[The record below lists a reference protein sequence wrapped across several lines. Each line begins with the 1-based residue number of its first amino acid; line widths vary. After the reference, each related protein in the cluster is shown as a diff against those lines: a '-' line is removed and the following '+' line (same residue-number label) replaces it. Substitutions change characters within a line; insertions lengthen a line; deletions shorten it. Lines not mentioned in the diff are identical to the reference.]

1 MTTNSNTQK
10 GSMLIDLIIALF
22 LGSLFIAI
30 IANNTHISRNL
41 YERAK
46 TRLNNIALF
55 EANAVSLLNGIPNQ
69 VLAIGTTTTISSR
82 NYGNDFYVNTMDFGS
97 GTTSLDNFVFIRS
110 KREIFDSNQAG
121 NTFITPAI
129 NLDTNFALPV
139 SSVGLCRA
147 NYFNKATI
155 GSFDRYVDD
164 SLLGLDEMFENILV
178 SMRKIHLPIDP
189 TFNPSSLAIRNGIAY
204 VSFDSAVAGDPDLI
218 IFDIKSDE
226 ANMVSEINTGPGL
239 VDFVLVGK
247 YIYAVAPSQV
257 GQVHIIEQLGP
268 NSLVL
273 KSRYKLPLP
282 YATATPP
289 LGSAITFSD
298 DQLFVGTHKWIGD
311 EFNILDI
318 KEREAPVKISGYE
331 IDSKVNDIVVSNS
344 PAKSFVYVSASNIN
358 QLLVLDISEGEP
370 IPVSVFSPDG
380 WQRQEGKAISVFEDS
395 LKFGRTSG
403 GFDMLAEH
411 EYFDFASTSTT
422 TLSSFVSANY
432 KGGVYDII
440 QDQNFNYIISRENN
454 QEFWLIRNSH
464 NDELAPLGTSTSIVV
479 SLPIVPES
487 MICDQDKIYILAK
500 QAPFIYELSLSLKKQ

>member
-1 MTTNSNTQK
+1 MINNSNIRK

-46 TRLNNIALF
+46 IRLSNITLF
-55 EANAVSLLNGIPNQ
+55 EVNEVSLLKAVPNK
-69 VLAIGTTTTISSR
+69 VLVIGTTTNIYSKY
-82 NYGNDFYVNTMDFGS
+82 YGNDFYLNTLKFGS

-110 KREIFDSNQAG
+110 KIEAS
-121 NTFITPAI
+121 AI
-129 NLDTNFALPV
+129 PV
-139 SSVGLCRA
+139 SSNAFCSVD
-147 NYFNKATI
+147 YFNGATV
-155 GSFDRYVDD
+155 GSYDRYAVDKVFQSD
-164 SLLGLDEMFENILV
+164 DMFERIIV
-178 SMRKIHLPIDP
+178 SIRKIHLPIDP

-204 VSFDSAVAGDPDLI
+204 VSFDSAVAGDQDLI

-257 GQVHIIEQLGP
+257 GQVHIIEQLGQD
-268 NSLVL
+268 SLAL

-289 LGSAITFSD
+289 LGSAINFFD

-358 QLLVLDISEGEP
+358 QLLALDISVGDP
-370 IPVSVFSPDG
+370 VLVSVFSPDG
-380 WQRQEGKAISVFEDS
+380 WQRQEGRAISVFEDS

-432 KGGVYDII
+432 KDGVYDII

-454 QEFWLIRNSH
+454 QEFWLIKNSH
-464 NDELAPLGTSTSIVV
+464 NDELAPLGTSTSMVV

-487 MICDQDKIYILAK
+487 MTCDQDKIYILAK
-500 QAPFIYELSLSLKKQ
+500 QAPFIYELSFSLKKQ